1 MLITMGEMLREAQA
15 KSYAVPAPNVWN
27 EESVRAVLDAA
38 EELRSP
44 IILDYSFM
52 VRGFGDR
59 AAQVMYEQMLYTVPW
74 AKEASVPVA
83 INLDH
88 GMAYHH
94 AVTAIRNGFSSIMV
108 DRSSLPYEENVREVS
123 ELVKIAHA
131 VGVSVEAELGHVG
144 EGETYDATANLTDP
158 DQAADY
164 VEKTGIDCLA
174 VAIGT
179 AHGAYSGTPHIDFDR
194 LEEIRKRVSIPL
206 VLHGGSGTGDEN
218 LARAAR
224 SGITKVNLYTDLV
237 TAGMEEIRKLDLYSS
252 NDFGF
257 VEDAM
262 YYGFGQKLRHYM
274 KLLGSAGQAK

>member
-44 IILDYSFM
+44 IILDCSFM

-108 DRSSLPYEENVREVS
+108 DRSSLP
-123 ELVKIAHA
+123 
-131 VGVSVEAELGHVG
+131 
-144 EGETYDATANLTDP
+144 
-158 DQAADY
+158 
-164 VEKTGIDCLA
+164 
-174 VAIGT
+174 
-179 AHGAYSGTPHIDFDR
+179 
-194 LEEIRKRVSIPL
+194 
-206 VLHGGSGTGDEN
+206 
-218 LARAAR
+218 
-224 SGITKVNLYTDLV
+224 
-237 TAGMEEIRKLDLYSS
+237 
-252 NDFGF
+252 
-257 VEDAM
+257 
-262 YYGFGQKLRHYM
+262 
-274 KLLGSAGQAK
+274 